1 MQFMFG
7 KLSSEEI
14 KVLKIISNGSDL
26 QFKLLKDDTPERIK
40 RLVKSYN
47 NRLPL
52 INDLNLHGITI
63 KDISQLHP
71 SQASDDIYKKAVP
84 ILVLWLKKKDTD
96 KETKAIIISN
106 LIEKPYSKLYAFD
119 IILDLFKSTDRNE
132 KDEDGYESILPLY
145 IGNALL
151 RWVDDSY
158 ADIILSFLKDKKL
171 RKDNFL
177 LESLGNFKNSEN
189 IQKAKEIVIQELK
202 SSPDK
207 DRLGAIFVVLKKL
220 KVIEAEKLV
229 EPYIKNKDSNIRSEA
244 KKMMHVFEKI
254 HQSKN

>member
-1 MQFMFG
+1 MPH
-7 KLSSEEI
+7 KISSEDI

-26 QFKLLKDDTPERIK
+26 QFKLLKEDTPERIK
-40 RLVKSYN
+40 RIVKSYY

-52 INDLNLHGITI
+52 INDLNQHGINI

-71 SQASDDIYKKAVP
+71 SQTSDDIYKKTVP

-106 LIEKPYSKLYAFD
+106 LIEKPYSKQYAFD
-119 IILDLFKSTDRNE
+119 IILDLFKSTDRYE
-132 KDEDGYESILPLY
+132 KDEDGYESMLPLY

-151 RWVDDSY
+151 RWVNDSY
-158 ADIILSFLKDKKL
+158 ADIIFNFLKDKKL
-171 RKDNFL
+171 REDNFL
-177 LESLGNFKNSEN
+177 LESLSNFKNPEN
-189 IQKAKEIVIQELK
+189 VQKAKEIVIKELK
-202 SSPDK
+202 SEPDK

-229 EPYIKNKDSNIRSEA
+229 EIYTKNKDSNIRNEA
-244 KKMMHVFEKI
+244 KKLMRVFEKI